1 VIRSVRGLRRSS
13 RERPMGSPDPSGSKP
28 GKLRLVLLRHL
39 PFITFMAGF
48 GLYCLFLQ
56 FEMSDALQ
64 RLYLTR
70 IFFQV
75 AVAALL
81 IAAMKN
87 VLGVRTLGLFAPAIV
102 ALAFL
107 ATGLILGLALL
118 AVTLGTVLLTRASLV
133 RERVQE
139 AHRVAILVTIVS
151 ITIASIAVL
160 GLQYQMHQLF
170 FAVLFPVLIIGW
182 IGERYV
188 ERVDRVGW
196 EDPTKELLWTVAA
209 IVISFLVI
217 IQDPLI
223 NIVMFNPIA
232 WFLLVFLN
240 WLLGTRVRFRLSER
254 FRFGGVRKFFLAD
267 NAVQGDFGDDV
278 LTMTVRNREFVGK
291 YNPAGLLALLT
302 KDAVKGLLLPLG
314 VPMAAT
320 YLILRERSDLEKFKE
335 WMKDHDTFALKP
347 SSSYGGEGILLV
359 KGKQGDLYNTNM
371 GKMSA
376 SQIEALAFQIL
387 EGQFHG
393 GQNDTAVVEE
403 LLIQDELVHDIVPM
417 GLADIRVISFL
428 GYPVMAMMRI
438 PTVASGGKANI
449 HLGAV
454 AAGVRI
460 STGVIFHS
468 VWAGLPS
475 PEHPDTGAALLG
487 RQVPKWD
494 EILEVAA
501 EAQRLAGIGYAGV
514 DIAIDAK
521 RGPVVMEVNRRP
533 GLEIQNANAAGLLRR
548 LRTIER
554 LPPHD
559 LPVEERIRI
568 VQKLDREN
576 WGIQTG
582 KPSTV
587 LDSHEEPPSSSQGF
601 EGHKTGTTV

>member
-1 VIRSVRGLRRSS
+1 
-13 RERPMGSPDPSGSKP
+13 
-28 GKLRLVLLRHL
+28 
-39 PFITFMAGF
+39 MAGF
-48 GLYCLFLQ
+48 GLYCIFLQ

-118 AVTLGTVLLTRASLV
+118 TVTLGTVLLTRASLV

-160 GLQYQMHQLF
+160 GLQFQLHQLF

-209 IVISFLVI
+209 IIVSFIVI

-223 NIVMFNPIA
+223 NLVMFNPVF

-254 FRFGGVRKFFLAD
+254 FRFGGVRRYFLSD
-267 NAVQGDFGDDV
+267 NAVEGDFGDDV

-291 YNPAGLLALLT
+291 YNSPGLMAMLS

-314 VPMAAT
+314 VPMSAT
-320 YLILRERSDLEKFKE
+320 YRVLRERSDLGKFKE
-335 WMKDHDTFALKP
+335 WMRQHETFALKP
-347 SSSYGGEGILLV
+347 SSSYGGEGIMLV
-359 KGKQGDLYNTNM
+359 NGRQGDAYRTNM
-371 GKMSA
+371 GPMSP
-376 SQIEALAFQIL
+376 SQIETHAFSIV

-393 GQNDTAVVEE
+393 GEKDTAVVEE
-403 LLIQDELVHDIVPM
+403 LLIQNESLRDIVPL

-438 PTVASGGKANI
+438 PTKASGGKANI

-460 STGVIFHS
+460 STGIIFHS

-475 PEHPDTGAALLG
+475 PEHPDTGAPLL
-487 RQVPKWD
+487 RRRIPLWD

-501 EAQRLAGIGYAGV
+501 EAQQLTGIGYAGV
-514 DIAIDAK
+514 DIALDSK
-521 RGPVVMEVNRRP
+521 RGPVIMEVNRRP

-548 LRTIER
+548 LRMIER
-554 LPPHD
+554 LPRHE
-559 LPVEERIRI
+559 LPVEERVRI
-568 VQKLDREN
+568 AQKLDSEN
-576 WGIQTG
+576 WGRQTG
-582 KPSTV
+582 TLPIT
-587 LDSHEEPPSSSQGF
+587 PSSGEKEPFGSG
-601 EGHKTGTTV
+601 EDLVGHKTGATV